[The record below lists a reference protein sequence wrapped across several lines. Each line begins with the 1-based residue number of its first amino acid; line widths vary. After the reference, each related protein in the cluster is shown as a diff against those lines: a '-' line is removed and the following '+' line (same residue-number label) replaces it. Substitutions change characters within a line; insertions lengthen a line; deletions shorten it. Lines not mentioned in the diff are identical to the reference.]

1 MARWQGH
8 SAPRVRRGP
17 HRGPGPAG
25 LGGRF
30 RVAANELREA
40 HRALVALGVRDRES
54 ASEFWTSLPTKGDGT
69 TP

>member
-8 SAPRVRRGP
+8 SLLEYAEAHTEARDLLGW
-17 HRGPGPAG
+17 AG
-25 LGGRF
+25 SF

-54 ASEFWTSLPTKGDGT
+54 ASEFWTKEPAHSQ
-69 TP
+69 